1 MTPYPAICEGCH
13 EAATCI
19 NVRKQQVY
27 KVCCASEDKRRPCH
41 EMKVCPTT
49 GLFIKNIIKVGG

>member
-1 MTPYPAICEGCH
+1 MTPYPTICEGCH

-19 NVRKQQVY
+19 NVPEQKVY
-27 KVCCASEDKRRPCH
+27 KVCCASAGEHKPCH

-49 GLFIKNIIKVGG
+49 GLFIKYSIMVD